1 VIILAA
7 TTYHLCKANGTMAA
21 LGLQGVNPQLHFG
34 LSYMAVVGH
43 IYSRFLLLQLVVDF
57 SLGKDSDWHIS

>member
-1 VIILAA
+1 
-7 TTYHLCKANGTMAA
+7 MAA
-21 LGLQGVNPQLHFG
+21 LGLQGVNPKLHFV

-43 IYSRFLLLQLVVDF
+43 IYSPFLLLQLVVDF

>member
-34 LSYMAVVGH
+34 LSYMA
-43 IYSRFLLLQLVVDF
+43 LLQLVVDF